1 MHLYRFVKTTILAI
15 VWEGHKA
22 STKIGYRQLEK
33 DLAPRSYLKEKPTCN
48 RGRDGRYKTQFRPAS
63 GIRDKIHS
71 AAGRAHAGARRTRS
85 PSNARVV
92 GVIKCGCF
100 IASIRVDDCF
110 QNGLAATAL
119 RPKRV

>member
-22 STKIGYRQLEK
+22 SMKIGYRQLEK

-63 GIRDKIHS
+63 GIALATPNPFCGRPRSCWS
-71 AAGRAHAGARRTRS
+71 ASHAVT
-85 PSNARVV
+85 
-92 GVIKCGCF
+92 IKCARCG
-100 IASIRVDDCF
+100 RH
-110 QNGLAATAL
+110 
-119 RPKRV
+119 